1 MRGRRRRRHA
11 SVWVLTGA
19 RRRRCEARHCAHRP
33 LRPFHAA
40 PPAGASADDFDE
52 HALLD
57 GERWRFASACGAL
70 LALALSA
77 TENLRLDV
85 SLSDALA
92 PLDRQEVA
100 QGAVTLAHQ
109 LGW

>member
-1 MRGRRRRRHA
+1 M
-11 SVWVLTGA
+11 
-19 RRRRCEARHCAHRP
+19 
-33 LRPFHAA
+33 
-40 PPAGASADDFDE
+40 DE
-52 HALLD
+52 HALLSCFPYAVLPAALIQHNFTAHQLAAARTPCAD
-57 GERWRFASACGAL
+57 DMDEHALLAGDRWAFVRSCGAL

-85 SLSDALA
+85 SLSDALQ